1 MRPRLARLGLLLAF
15 GFALTAAPAALAQP
29 AAGPSNDWY
38 LDDHEA
44 DGVHGLSVHRAYE
57 ALEGRTPAR
66 TVVVAVIDGG
76 VDIEHEDFEGQIW
89 TNEDEVPGNGV
100 DDDGNGYVDDV
111 HGWNFIG
118 GADGRN
124 VQYDTLE
131 LAREVARLRAEVAA
145 GTADAA
151 AQARLA
157 ELEAELATE
166 RMEYEGYVAQLAGI
180 NPLVQRADA
189 LVRAHLGLGEGEPY
203 TTEDLEAIQT
213 TDPDLLQA
221 VDILLYLA
229 ANGITAADLAD
240 QLESL
245 QGRLDYGLNPDFDPR
260 DIVGD
265 DYDDPEDR
273 FYGNPDVAGPD
284 PSHGTA
290 VAGVIAAVR
299 GNGVGIDGIAPR
311 VLIMP
316 VRTVPD
322 GDERD
327 KDVANAIRYAVDNG
341 ADVINMSFGKGYSPQ
356 KPWVDEAVRYA
367 EERGVLL
374 VHAAG
379 NDGADIDVEP
389 NFPSRLIEGGP
400 EATNWIEVGASRWDA
415 ALAAGFSNYGR
426 TRVDVFAPGERIYSL
441 APGDG
446 YGAADGT
453 SLAAPLV
460 SGVAAL
466 LLAYYPDLTPAD
478 VREIIL
484 DSVVRHDAQVPRPG
498 SETGEQVAFG
508 TLSVTGGVVNAL
520 SAVEMA
526 EEHVHAGSH

>member
-1 MRPRLARLGLLLAF
+1 
-15 GFALTAAPAALAQP
+15 
-29 AAGPSNDWY
+29 
-38 LDDHEA
+38 
-44 DGVHGLSVHRAYE
+44 
-57 ALEGRTPAR
+57 
-66 TVVVAVIDGG
+66 
-76 VDIEHEDFEGQIW
+76 
-89 TNEDEVPGNGV
+89 
-100 DDDGNGYVDDV
+100 
-111 HGWNFIG
+111 
-118 GADGRN
+118 
-124 VQYDTLE
+124 
-131 LAREVARLRAEVAA
+131 
-145 GTADAA
+145 
-151 AQARLA
+151 
-157 ELEAELATE
+157 
-166 RMEYEGYVAQLAGI
+166 
-180 NPLVQRADA
+180 
-189 LVRAHLGLGEGEPY
+189 

-400 EATNWIEVGASRWDA
+400 EATNWVEVGASRWDA

-453 SLAAPLV
+453 GLAAPLV
-460 SGVAAL
+460 AVVAAL
-466 LLAYYPDLTPAD
+466 LLACCPDLTPAD

-526 EEHVHAGSH
+526 EEHVHAGSHTGVLPSSDLPGSIAPRPTAV